1 MTNKDLADLIFPNVS
16 SDTEVYEKRYPE
28 RNLKEG
34 AVVSRFA
41 PSPTGFVHMGSLL
54 SAFIESFVPKTTDG
68 VFYLRIEDTDGKRS
82 VENGING
89 IIKDLKDFNIIPDEG
104 MISEKESI
112 GNYGPYIQSERKE
125 IYESYAKKL
134 IEEGLAYPCFCTEK
148 DLTIMRE
155 KQEHKKT
162 RIGYYGNW
170 AKCRN
175 LTNEERAQKI
185 KNGEKYIIRLKSPGN
200 FEHKIILNDLVR
212 GKIEMPENDIDVVLI
227 KCDGLPIY
235 HFAHAIDDHLM
246 RTTHVLRGEEWISS
260 YPIHTQLFNILR
272 FKEPKYGHLGLI
284 MKIDE
289 TGARRKLSKRKDPEA
304 AVSYYHEKGI
314 PIEAVKL
321 YLLTI
326 ANSNF
331 EAWLDANPNASIY
344 DFKFDFKKMSV
355 SGSLF
360 DVEKLLNISK
370 NYISKLTAQEVY
382 NNLEKYTEEYDKD
395 FNKIITSNKEYT
407 TNILNIEREQK
418 KPRKDY
424 ASYSDIKNHIWYM
437 FDELFNSNNANY
449 EFQKI
454 NDKEEIKNILNEY
467 VTNYYNEEDDKETW
481 FNKIKQL
488 CDKLNYASNMKDY
501 KENPEQY
508 KGNVADISTVIR
520 VTLTTKCM
528 TPDLYEIMKLLGKER
543 IIKRITMLNVD

>member
-501 KENPEQY
+501 KENPDQY

-520 VTLTTKCM
+520 VALTTKCM

>member
-1 MTNKDLADLIFPNVS
+1 MTNKELADLIFPNVS
-16 SDTEVYEKRYPE
+16 NDTEIYEKKYPKRDLPE
-28 RNLKEG
+28 N

-54 SAFIESFVPKTTDG
+54 SAFIANFVPKITNG
-68 VFYLRIEDTDGKRS
+68 VFFLRIEDTDGKRT

-104 MISEKESI
+104 VISENESI

-134 IEEGLAYPCFCTEK
+134 ISEGLAYPCFCSEK

-175 LTNEERAQKI
+175 LTNEERAERI
-185 KNGEKYIIRLKSPGN
+185 KKGEKYIIRLKSPGN
-200 FEHKIILNDLVR
+200 FEHKVILNDLVR

-227 KCDGLPIY
+227 KGDGLPIY
-235 HFAHAIDDHLM
+235 HFAHVIDDHLM

-260 YPIHTQLFNILR
+260 YPIHAQLFNILR
-272 FKEPKYGHLGLI
+272 FKEPKFGHLGLV

-289 TGARRKLSKRKDPEA
+289 SGNRRKLSKRKDPEA

-331 EAWLDANPNASIY
+331 EAWLDANPNTSIY
-344 DFKFDFKKMSV
+344 EFKFDFKKMSE

-360 DVEKLLNISK
+360 DIEKLLNISK
-370 NYISKLTAQEVY
+370 NYISKLKATEVY
-382 NNLEKYTEEYDKD
+382 ENLLNYTKEYDSAFNDLITKYKD
-395 FNKIITSNKEYT
+395 YT
-407 TNILNIEREQK
+407 INILNIEREQK

-424 ASYSDIKNHIWYM
+424 SSYSDIKNHIWYM
-437 FDELFNSNNANY
+437 YDELFKSPNY

-454 NDKEEIKNILNEY
+454 VDKSEILNILNNY
-467 VTNYYNEEDDKETW
+467 VKYYYCEQDDKESW
-481 FNKIKQL
+481 FNKIKEL
-488 CDKLNYASNMKDY
+488 CNKLGYASNMKDY
-501 KENPEQY
+501 KENSQDY
-508 KGNVADISTVIR
+508 KGNVSDVSTVIR
-520 VTLTTKCM
+520 VALTSKSM

-543 IIKRITMLNVD
+543 IVERINMLNVEK

>member
-1 MTNKDLADLIFPNVS
+1 MTNKELADLIFPNVS

-467 VTNYYNEEDDKETW
+467 VTNCYNEEDDKETW

-501 KENPEQY
+501 KENPDQY

-520 VTLTTKCM
+520 VALTTKCM